1 MSRPVIKLTG
11 LNVVGL
17 IIPKLADPRSN
28 IELQIMISFKP
39 KEITKKLLTS
49 LPDRARDVLTKRYGL
64 GKDGE
69 TSTLEAIGQVYGIT
83 RERVR
88 QIENYGINS
97 IQKSD
102 AYHEYE
108 PVMEELQQIISRL
121 GGGVI
126 AEHILLDEITND
138 PILRN
143 HIYFLLVVGSP
154 FYRSKENPAFSHRW
168 YTEKKVADLVEKA
181 LKSVYKSLDRDELV
195 SESEIVSRFKQELND
210 AAFTDEE
217 VLLRWLNIS
226 KEISRNPLGEWGH
239 ASSPNVRVKGIRD
252 YAYLVVKRHGSPMHF
267 REVAEAIEQLF
278 SRKAHTAT
286 CHNELIKDERFVL
299 VGRGLYALTEWG
311 YSAGVVKDVLRDIL
325 EQHGPLSRE
334 EIIDKVRK
342 ERYVKDNTI
351 IVNLQDTN
359 IFKRLAN
366 GTYTL
371 VS

>member
-1 MSRPVIKLTG
+1 
-11 LNVVGL
+11 
-17 IIPKLADPRSN
+17 
-28 IELQIMISFKP
+28 MISFKP
-39 KEITKKLLTS
+39 KEITKKLLAS

-88 QIENYGINS
+88 QIENYGISS

-102 AYHEYE
+102 AYREYE
-108 PVMEELQQIISRL
+108 PVMEELRQIIDRL

-138 PILRN
+138 PVLRH
-143 HIYFLLVVGSP
+143 HIYFLLVVGSL
-154 FYRSKENPAFSHRW
+154 FYRSKENPAFGHRW
-168 YTEKKVADLVEKA
+168 YTEKKIVELVEKA
-181 LKSVYKSLDRDELV
+181 LKSVYKSLTRDELV
-195 SESEIVSRFKQELND
+195 SEGEILARFKQEL
-210 AAFTDEE
+210 AEVAEKQDEA
-217 VLLRWLNIS
+217 VLMRWLNIS
-226 KEISRNPLGEWGH
+226 KDISRNPLGEWGH
-239 ASSPNVRVKGIRD
+239 AASPNVRVKGIRD

-267 REVAEAIEQLF
+267 REVAEAIEELF
-278 SRKAHTAT
+278 NRKAHTAT

-325 EQHGPLSRE
+325 EQNGPLSRE

-371 VS
+371 VV